1 MMTIRQL
8 EVPDLRSVAR
18 EGALHKLSPALC
30 AGFGEAVEFAA
41 FAATN
46 FARVRSTEVRR
57 FISSHTRNPV
67 DIDTKFAVKMVS
79 MYTGC

>member
-18 EGALHKLSPALC
+18 EGALYNLSPALC

-41 FAATN
+41 AEAAATKSARREHFVVAA
-46 FARVRSTEVRR
+46 FAL
-57 FISSHTRNPV
+57 
-67 DIDTKFAVKMVS
+67 
-79 MYTGC
+79 